1 MNGRL
6 VSDNSHRFEDD
17 LARFIAFSSLS
28 NHNWLDSESDPAL
41 SHISGVNHMRTFASF
56 ALTLGLA
63 AALAVPSY
71 AQRQGGRGGFGQGGV
86 GSLLANVAVQ
96 KELKMDKEQ
105 TDKATEAV
113 KKVSDKHADA
123 RAKLRDLADEER
135 RTKSAELNKVIAEET
150 LTAVS
155 EVLKPEQVKRLRQIE
170 LQRAGV
176 NAFTRPEVEKGLS
189 FTDEQKSKVKAV
201 VDENGAKMR
210 ELSGRP
216 GAGGARPPRGQGGAN
231 PNAEKITA
239 LRKESTEKIMA
250 ILTDDQKK
258 SWKDMTGEAFEV
270 PPMRTVPKKD
280 D

>member
-1 MNGRL
+1 
-6 VSDNSHRFEDD
+6 
-17 LARFIAFSSLS
+17 
-28 NHNWLDSESDPAL
+28 
-41 SHISGVNHMRTFASF
+41 MRTFASF

-71 AQRQGGRGGFGQGGV
+71 AQRQPGQGGRGAFGQGGI

-113 KKVSDKHADA
+113 KKVTDKHADA

-135 RTKSAELNKVIAEET
+135 RTKSAELNKVISEET

-155 EVLKPEQVKRLRQIE
+155 EVLKPEQVKRLKQIE

-201 VDENGAKMR
+201 VDENGTKMR
-210 ELSGRP
+210 ELGGGRP